1 MNFIHF
7 WPCFLWIVFGFQTIV
22 QCFQCFLSKH
32 EIDSRIILSN
42 SNLRRSL
49 SAASAPG
56 IVIVRLDVEPTL
68 YFFSKGLHNLIFTK
82 ISNIVLAKT
91 LTTGEMGGG
100 KKLQFNRTSIHT
112 NSLLLHLTSLEKTMG
127 TYFLWYHFDAFEK
140 ISNMSN

>member
-1 MNFIHF
+1 MDFIHF
-7 WPCFLWIVFGFQTIV
+7 WPCFRWIVFGFQTIV
-22 QCFQCFLSKH
+22 QCFQRFLSKH
-32 EIDSRIILSN
+32 NKDSRIFHSN
-42 SNLRRSL
+42 SNLRRSV

-68 YFFSKGLHNLIFTK
+68 YFFTKGLHNLIFTK

-91 LTTGEMGGG
+91 LTTGEIGGG

-112 NSLLLHLTSLEKTMG
+112 NSLLHLTSLEKMTRP
-127 TYFLWYHFDAFEK
+127 YFLWFHFDAFEK